1 MHINIINKLFL
12 WLYITINMNVN
23 PPESTVLPPS
33 VMASA
38 NSYNFFKIHILWT
51 KFAHRWIT
59 VKYFYQD

>member
-23 PPESTVLPPS
+23 PPDSTILPPPFPS
-33 VMASA
+33 VMTSA
-38 NSYNFFKIHILWT
+38 NSYNFL
-51 KFAHRWIT
+51 KFIFYEQNLLT